1 MNLKRLMNLPSVFS
15 SVFVLSLV
23 LWGSFASP
31 VQAASYE
38 LTCKT
43 IPDLFR
49 AYLTQHI
56 VHKSLT
62 PELQSRT
69 MEQYVKLTDP
79 TKMLFLEEDVKVVK
93 KNIQKLFL
101 GIRKKG
107 DCSPLDETQ
116 NLIVKRVKENE
127 AAVRK

>member
-1 MNLKRLMNLPSVFS
+1 
-15 SVFVLSLV
+15 
-23 LWGSFASP
+23 
-31 VQAASYE
+31 
-38 LTCKT
+38 
-43 IPDLFR
+43 
-49 AYLTQHI
+49 
-56 VHKSLT
+56 
-62 PELQSRT
+62 